1 MSVTRYTEKSMTDK
15 IKSYIGLAQR
25 AGCVLYGEDI
35 ICEKKKQAKVVLVSS
50 EASDKYKERILAKL
64 SDRPVF
70 VVDGLCQALHRDG
83 VNAVAVSNDGLAN
96 AIISLLR

>member
-1 MSVTRYTEKSMTDK
+1 MTDK
-15 IKSYIGLAQR
+15 LKSYIGLAQR

-35 ICEKKKQAKVVLVSS
+35 ICEMKKQAKVVLLSAD
-50 EASDKYKERILAKL
+50 ASDKYKERMLTKL
-64 SDRPVF
+64 SDRPVY
-70 VVDGLCQALHRDG
+70 VVDGLCEALHRDG

>member
-1 MSVTRYTEKSMTDK
+1 MIDK
-15 IKSYIGLAQR
+15 LKSYIGLAQR

-35 ICEKKKQAKVVLVSS
+35 ICEKKKQAKVVLLSAD
-50 EASDKYKERILAKL
+50 ASDKYKERMLTKL
-64 SDRPVF
+64 SDRPVY
-70 VVDGLCQALHRDG
+70 VVDGLCEALHRDG

>member
-1 MSVTRYTEKSMTDK
+1 MTDK
-15 IKSYIGLAQR
+15 LKSYIGLAQR

-35 ICEKKKQAKVVLVSS
+35 IREKKKQAKVVLLSAD
-50 EASDKYKERILAKL
+50 ASDKYKERMLTKL
-64 SDRPVF
+64 SDRPVY
-70 VVDGLCQALHRDG
+70 VVDGLCEALHRDG

>member
-1 MSVTRYTEKSMTDK
+1 MTDK
-15 IKSYIGLAQR
+15 LKSYIGLAQR

-35 ICEKKKQAKVVLVSS
+35 ICEEKKQAKVVLLSAD
-50 EASDKYKERILAKL
+50 ASDKYKERMLTKL
-64 SDRPVF
+64 SDRPVY
-70 VVDGLCQALHRDG
+70 VVDGLCEALHRDG